1 MNKKNPRKCDCGGI
15 TIYVGFQQF
24 LPKSRKSL
32 KNLSKERK
40 IKMEERLQKF
50 LANQGVCSRRK
61 AEEYI
66 SLRQSKSKWKNSYRV
81 RNKGKSAK
89 R

>member
-1 MNKKNPRKCDCGGI
+1 
-15 TIYVGFQQF
+15 
-24 LPKSRKSL
+24 
-32 KNLSKERK
+32 
-40 IKMEERLQKF
+40 MEERLQKF

-66 SLRQSKSKWKNSYRV
+66 SLRQSKSKWKNSYRI